1 MKLFILCLL
10 GAVMFGE
17 LSNGKRINHKE
28 KRMAKRAR
36 DEYNSEELVEAVQ
49 AYMEEARSE
58 ISREIDDIRYSER
71 NVLEMRGVRLIGEDG
86 YPNRNKG
93 RVEVFM
99 HGEWGTV
106 CDDLANKTVAEIV
119 CGNRNHY
126 CNDWDAE
133 PHAIHGEGD
142 NYANQ
147 PTHIWLDNVVCYG
160 YEESIFDCEHN
171 SVGVHNCHHFE
182 DLVIDCCYSPESD
195 NTTNINGT
203 VNVNG
208 TDIDGSSNSTGSSN
222 ATTDSTTDAT
232 GNSTASA
239 GNSTMVEADPVASDD
254 PATTSA
260 APVEG
265 ATTAAAPGDGAT
277 TAAAPVEGATTAA
290 APGDGAT
297 SAAAPEDGATTA
309 AAPGDGA
316 TTAAA
321 PGDGAT
327 TAAAPGDGA
336 TTAAAP
342 GDGATTAAAPEEGA
356 TTAAAPAE
364 TTAKVRSN
372 VKARSMRSMPKTR
385 RQMRNKQRHSY
396 QRKTKY

>member
-106 CDDLANKTVAEIV
+106 CDDYANNTIAEII
-119 CGNRNHY
+119 CGNRNLY
-126 CNDWDAE
+126 CNDWDAT
-133 PHAIHGEGD
+133 PRTLSPGSGGD
-142 NYANQ
+142 YTENQ
-147 PTHIWLDNVVCYG
+147 PAHIWMDDVECYG
-160 YEESIFDCEHN
+160 YEESIFDCQRKQ
-171 SVGVHNCHHFE
+171 GMHNCQHSE

-203 VNVNG
+203 DNVNG
-208 TDIDGSSNSTGSSN
+208 TDVDVSSNSTGSSN

-254 PATTSA
+254 PATTAA
-260 APVEG
+260 APADGATTAAAPEDGPTTAAAPEEG
-265 ATTAAAPGDGAT
+265 VTTAAAPGDGAT
-277 TAAAPVEGATTAA
+277 TAAAPA
-290 APGDGAT
+290 
-297 SAAAPEDGATTA
+297 DGATTA

-336 TTAAAP
+336 TTAAVP

-364 TTAKVRSN
+364 TTAKARA
-372 VKARSMRSMPKTR
+372 KARSMRSMSKTR
-385 RQMRNKQRHSY
+385 RQMHNKQRHSY

>member
-1 MKLFILCLL
+1 
-10 GAVMFGE
+10 MFGE

-106 CDDLANKTVAEIV
+106 CDDYANNTIAEII
-119 CGNRNHY
+119 CGNRNLY
-126 CNDWDAE
+126 CNDWDAT
-133 PHAIHGEGD
+133 PRTLSPGSGGD
-142 NYANQ
+142 YTENQ
-147 PTHIWLDNVVCYG
+147 PAHIWMDDVECYG
-160 YEESIFDCEHN
+160 YEESIFDCQRKQ
-171 SVGVHNCHHFE
+171 GMHNCQHSE

-195 NTTNINGT
+195 NTTNIN
-203 VNVNG
+203 V
-208 TDIDGSSNSTGSSN
+208 TDVDVSSNSTGSSN

-232 GNSTASA
+232 GNSTASG

-254 PATTSA
+254 PATTST

-277 TAAAPVEGATTAA
+277 TAAAAVE
-290 APGDGAT
+290 
-297 SAAAPEDGATTA
+297 GATTA

-321 PGDGAT
+321 PGGGAT

-336 TTAAAP
+336 NTTAAP

-356 TTAAAPAE
+356 TTAAAPAKGATTAAAPAE
-364 TTAKVRSN
+364 TTAK
-372 VKARSMRSMPKTR
+372 ARAMAMRSMSKTR
-385 RQMRNKQRHSY
+385 RQMHNKQRHSY